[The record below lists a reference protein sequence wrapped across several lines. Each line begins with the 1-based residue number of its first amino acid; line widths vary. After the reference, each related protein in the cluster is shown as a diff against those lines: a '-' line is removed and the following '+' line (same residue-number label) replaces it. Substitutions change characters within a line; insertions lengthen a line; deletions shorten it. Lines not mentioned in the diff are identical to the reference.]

1 MAQVA
6 KIDSNSTGLA
16 YAGESTLATLSSP
29 VWIALEP
36 NGYSDFGS
44 EITNVSPTPITNT
57 RSRKK
62 GVTTDLDA
70 MAQFNHNLSLWNLED
85 ILQGFMFASWERKG
99 REVVTA
105 VDLDTSNP
113 DEYEV
118 ASTTG
123 FVVGSVIR
131 GFKFT
136 NAANNAL
143 NVVTAITASTSVEV
157 ATGQLVTEASPPAGA
172 YIQVVGHQG
181 ASGDI
186 DVAAGGDLATLTST
200 SLDFTTLGLVA
211 GQWIFIG
218 GDTAATRFATAA
230 NNGFKRIRSIA
241 ANILTLD
248 KSTLAMV
255 TEASTSETIQ
265 IFYGDVLRNRV
276 GTSILRR
283 TYHLERLLGAP
294 DDSAPGDIQTQI
306 IKGAVGNEFTLN
318 VPTANLVNVDLGFI
332 GTDEELRDSTAG
344 PLQSSVTTP
353 ILSDVFNTSS
363 DFSRIKI
370 AVVSS
375 VNEAPVSLAAFI
387 TEATININNN
397 VSPNKAVG
405 TLGAFDLTAG
415 IFQVG
420 GSITA
425 YFNNVSAITSVRNNS
440 NVTMDMAMVKDN
452 GGLVIDIPLI
462 SLGDGRLNVSSNE
475 PITIPL
481 NMEAADASAI
491 FSGFTH
497 TLMWTWFGYL
507 PTAAE

>member
-1 MAQVA
+1 MVQVA

-16 YAGESTLATLSSP
+16 YAEESALATLSVP

-36 NGYSDFGS
+36 NGYGDFGS

-70 MAQFNHNLSLWNLED
+70 TAQFNHNLSLWNLED

-105 VDLDTSNP
+105 VDIDGANP

-123 FVVGSVIR
+123 FVVGSLIR

-143 NVVTAITASTSVEV
+143 NVVTVVTSSTAVEV
-157 ATGQLVTEASPPAGA
+157 ATGLLVAEAAPPAGA
-172 YIQVVGHQG
+172 YIQVVGSQG
-181 ASGDI
+181 AAGDI
-186 DVAAGGDLATLTST
+186 DVDAAGDLVALTST

-211 GQWIFIG
+211 GQWIFVG
-218 GDTAATRFATAA
+218 GDAVGNRFTTAA
-230 NNGFKRIRSIA
+230 NNGFKRVRTIA
-241 ANILTLD
+241 ATRLTLD

-255 TEASTSETIQ
+255 TEASTTETIQ

-276 GTSILRR
+276 GSNIVRR

-294 DDSAPGDIQTQI
+294 DDAALSSIQTQI
-306 IKGAVGNEFTLN
+306 IKGSVGNEFTLN
-318 VPTANLVNVDLGFI
+318 VPTANLVNVDLGFV

-353 ILSDVFNTSS
+353 MLTDVFNTSS

-370 AVVSS
+370 ALVSGI
-375 VNEAPVSLAAFI
+375 NEAPASLAAFI

-425 YFNNVSAITSVRNNS
+425 YFNNVSAISSVRNNS
-440 NVTMDMAMVKDN
+440 DITVDMAMVKDN
-452 GGLVIDIPLI
+452 GGIVIDIPLI
-462 SLGDGRLNVSSNE
+462 SLGDGRLNVSPNE
-475 PITIPL
+475 AIKIPL

-491 FSGFTH
+491 FSGYTH

-507 PTAAE
+507 PDAAE

>member
-16 YAGESTLATLSSP
+16 YAEESTLATLSSP
-29 VWIALEP
+29 VWYALEP
-36 NGYSDFGS
+36 NGYGDFGS

-70 MAQFNHNLSLWNLED
+70 TAQFNHNLSLWNLED

-105 VDLDTSNP
+105 VDIDTTNP

-123 FVVGSVIR
+123 FVVGSLIR
-131 GFKFT
+131 GFQFT
-136 NAANNAL
+136 NDANNAL
-143 NVVTAITASTSVEV
+143 NVVTVVTASTSVEV
-157 ATGQLVTEASPPAGA
+157 ATGQLVAEASPPTGA

-181 ASGDI
+181 AAGDI
-186 DVAAGGDLATLTST
+186 DVDAAGDLSALTST

-211 GQWIFIG
+211 GQWIFVG
-218 GDTAATRFATAA
+218 GDSASLGFATAA
-230 NNGFKRIRSIA
+230 NNGFKRVRTIA
-241 ANILTLD
+241 ATRLTLD
-248 KSTLAMV
+248 KSTLAMI
-255 TEASTSETIQ
+255 TEASTTETIR

-276 GTSILRR
+276 GSNIVRR

-294 DDSAPGDIQTQI
+294 DDAALSSIQTQI
-306 IKGAVGNEFTLN
+306 IKGSVGNEFTLN
-318 VPTANLVNVDLGFI
+318 VPTANLVNVDLGFV

-353 ILSDVFNTSS
+353 MLTDVFNTSS

-370 AVVSS
+370 ALVSGI
-375 VNEAPVSLAAFI
+375 NEAPASLAAFI

-440 NVTMDMAMVKDN
+440 DITMDMAMVKDN
-452 GGLVIDIPLI
+452 GGIVVDIPLI
-462 SLGDGRLNVSSNE
+462 SLGDGRLNVSPNE
-475 PITIPL
+475 AIKIPL
-481 NMEAADASAI
+481 NIEAADASAI

-507 PTAAE
+507 PDAAE

>member
-1 MAQVA
+1 MVQVA

-16 YAGESTLATLSSP
+16 YAEESTLATLSAP

-36 NGYSDFGS
+36 NGYGDFGS

-70 MAQFNHNLSLWNLED
+70 TAQFNHNLSLWNLEN

-105 VDLDTSNP
+105 VDLDTTNP

-123 FVVGSVIR
+123 FVVSSLIR
-131 GFKFT
+131 GFRFA

-143 NVVTAITASTSVEV
+143 NVVTAVTASTSVEV
-157 ATGQLVTEASPPAGA
+157 ATGQLVVEASPPTGS

-181 ASGDI
+181 AAGDI
-186 DVAAGGDLATLTST
+186 DVDAAGDLVALTST
-200 SLDFTTLGLVA
+200 SLNFTTLGLVP

-218 GDTAATRFATAA
+218 GDAAGNRFANAA
-230 NNGFKRIRSIA
+230 NNGFKRIRSILA
-241 ANILTLD
+241 TRLTLD

-255 TEASTSETIQ
+255 TQASVSETIQ
-265 IFYGDVLRNRV
+265 IFFGDVLRNRV
-276 GTSILRR
+276 GSNIVRR

-294 DDSAPGDIQTQI
+294 DDAALSAIQTQI

-318 VPTANLVNVDLGFI
+318 IPTANLVNVDLGFVA
-332 GTDEELRDSTAG
+332 TDEELRDSTAG
-344 PLQSSVTTP
+344 PLQSSITTP
-353 ILSDVFNTSS
+353 MLTDVFNTSS

-370 AVVSS
+370 ALVSG
-375 VNEAPVSLAAFI
+375 VNEAPASLAAFI

-425 YFNNVSAITSVRNNS
+425 YFNNVSAIASVRNNS
-440 NVTMDMAMVKDN
+440 DITVDMVMVKDN
-452 GGLVIDIPLI
+452 GGIVIDIPLI
-462 SLGDGRLNVSSNE
+462 SLGDGRLNVSPNE
-475 PITIPL
+475 AIKIPL

-507 PTAAE
+507 PDAAE